1 MIRYV
6 AYDSD
11 FVARQFR
18 MVVKEMESVD
28 RVVVIGGGIGG
39 LTVARGLASHGSDV
53 EVIEIGQPGDRLG
66 TGITLLGNALRALD
80 TLGLAEQVIDNG
92 FGWDVVNWRDGAG
105 NLTEERPSPRT
116 FRPDA
121 PAAVGIMRTVLAEI
135 LERNALSSGAKIRF
149 GTTVDAIE
157 QDKDGVTVT
166 LSTGE
171 TLRADLAVAADGVY
185 STTRAA
191 VFGSD
196 HVPSYVGTSGWRYTI
211 PRPESL
217 NGFTLYRNGARIIGG
232 LPLSDDIAYLFLLEH
247 SDEHVRMPDDQLV
260 DLLPERFEAFS
271 APELRQAADEIST
284 DRHISFRPFDILL
297 MPRPW
302 YRGRVV
308 LLGDAAHSLT
318 PNLTSGG
325 GMAIE
330 DAAVLCDEVSKNDD
344 VAAAL
349 QAYDERRF
357 ARVEAIYS
365 NSLKITQLEKEPN
378 DGSESLRLLIESHG
392 MLAQPF

>member
-1 MIRYV
+1 M
-6 AYDSD
+6 
-11 FVARQFR
+11 
-18 MVVKEMESVD
+18 D
-28 RVVVIGGGIGG
+28 RVVIIGGGIGG
-39 LTVARGLASHGSDV
+39 LTAAHGLASRGIDV
-53 EVIEIGQPGDRLG
+53 EVVEIGQPGDRLG

-92 FGWDVVNWRDGAG
+92 FGWDVVFWRDGAG

-135 LERNALSSGAKIRF
+135 LERNAISSGARIRF
-149 GTTVDAIE
+149 GTTADRIE
-157 QDKDGVTVT
+157 QHDDDVSVL

-171 TLRADLAVAADGVY
+171 TLHADLLVAADGVY
-185 STTRAA
+185 SSTRAA
-191 VFGSD
+191 IFGTD
-196 HVPSYVGTSGWRYTI
+196 HAPSYVGTSGWRYTI
-211 PRPESL
+211 PRPTTL
-217 NGFTLYRNGARIIGG
+217 NGFTLYRDGARIVGG
-232 LPLSDDIAYLFLLEH
+232 LPLSDDTAYLFLLEH
-247 SDEHVRMPDDQLV
+247 SEEHIRMPEDQLAN
-260 DLLPERFEAFS
+260 LLPKRFEIFT
-271 APELRQAADEIST
+271 APELRQAADEISP

-302 YRGRVV
+302 YLGRVV

-330 DAAVLCDEVSKNDD
+330 DAAVLCDEVGRHDS
-344 VAAAL
+344 VAAVL
-349 QAYDERRF
+349 KAYDERRF
-357 ARVEAIYS
+357 GRVEAIYS
-365 NSLKITQLEKEPN
+365 NSLRITELEKQPN
-378 DGSESLRLLIESHG
+378 DGQESLRLLIESHG